1 MRLCFVV
8 NSVRTQR
15 PTYTTAHLAFAAA
28 RRGHE
33 VAFVSVDA
41 LSIGHGNDGDV
52 FGDLVRPKVR
62 RARDVATYGNVNAVS
77 DAGVAAWLA
86 RSGVEGAALNVRI
99 NLGDVPEQERAGF
112 QSRLEKTLAE
122 ARELHAACVAEVDR
136 RMRAA

>member
-41 LSIGHGNDGDV
+41 LSLGQGNDGDV
-52 FGDLVRPKVR
+52 FGELVRPKAK
-62 RARDVATYGNVNAVS
+62 RARDVATYIKGDDHSTIYVE
-77 DAGVAAWLA
+77 VA
-86 RSGVEGAALNVRI
+86 NQ
-99 NLGDVPEQERAGF
+99 NY
-112 QSRLEKTLAE
+112 LEAPRPSPT
-122 ARELHAACVAEVDR
+122 
-136 RMRAA
+136 